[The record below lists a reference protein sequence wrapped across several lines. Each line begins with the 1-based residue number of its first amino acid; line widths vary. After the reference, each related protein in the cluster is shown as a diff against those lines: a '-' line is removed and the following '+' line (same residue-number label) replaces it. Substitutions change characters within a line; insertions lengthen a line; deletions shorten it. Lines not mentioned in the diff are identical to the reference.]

1 MPGKQETYNSRAP
14 LCSVRSS
21 LSAGCA
27 SDWWHVISVSPAL
40 RLLVLWTGAPHMV
53 PISCTGRRVRNRCI
67 HGCKWSQ
74 KYVFLSIFGLLYNY
88 KFFSHFANLSL
99 FFFFFNYYLKGDLR
113 GISSLSL
120 SHCASVPCRR
130 GEVVSAVWAR
140 ERQIITLWETGDT
153 AIVLSVCVP
162 VCMCLCESRRIL
174 SNLLLVLKW
183 YYLSLF
189 PYQKWVFSRSLSVW
203 DDVFKAV

>member
-99 FFFFFNYYLKGDLR
+99 FFFFFLLFKGGPQRYFQSVFISLCFCSMSQRGSGFCSVGQGETDNYAVRDGRHCYCTICVCLR
-113 GISSLSL
+113 
-120 SHCASVPCRR
+120 
-130 GEVVSAVWAR
+130 
-140 ERQIITLWETGDT
+140 
-153 AIVLSVCVP
+153 VCV
-162 VCMCLCESRRIL
+162 
-174 SNLLLVLKW
+174 
-183 YYLSLF
+183 F
-189 PYQKWVFSRSLSVW
+189 VW
-203 DDVFKAV
+203 KQTHPQ